1 MKLEAGMYVR
11 YIPTQGE
18 YTQKISKITKMENR
32 ILDMGYQLDNEKD
45 LVFSCH
51 FDQIINASHNIID
64 LIEVGDYV
72 NELPV
77 TGYYTR
83 YDEEKDD
90 YIKIGIVTLEDYW
103 EGTFTSYEYIKSI
116 VTKEMFSSI
125 SYKVG
130 E

>member
-72 NELPV
+72 N
-77 TGYYTR
+77 G
-83 YDEEKDD
+83 K
-90 YIKIGIVTLEDYW
+90 IVTSASDVCTTDNIYIGREIIVEHQDLIIEED
-103 EGTFTSYEYIKSI
+103 IKSI
-116 VTKEMFSSI
+116 VTKEQFSQTE
-125 SYKVG
+125 YKVG

>member
-1 MKLEAGMYVR
+1 MKLEVGMYIR

-72 NELPV
+72 NGSEVVFKDFNNLN
-77 TGYYTR
+77 
-83 YDEEKDD
+83 EECLECGIGN
-90 YIKIGIVTLEDYW
+90 YIVC
-103 EGTFTSYEYIKSI
+103 SYEAKDIKTI
-116 VTKEMFSSI
+116 VTKEQFEAMQ
-125 SYKVG
+125 YKVV
-130 E
+130 EE